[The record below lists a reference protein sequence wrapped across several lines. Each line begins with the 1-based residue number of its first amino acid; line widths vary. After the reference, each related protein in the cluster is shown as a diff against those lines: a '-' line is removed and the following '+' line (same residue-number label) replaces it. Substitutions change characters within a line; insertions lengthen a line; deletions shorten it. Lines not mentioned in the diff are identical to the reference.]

1 MKIKL
6 LSFLSVLLL
15 ASSPALALE
24 PPTTLAT
31 QAFAMD
37 YETGAVL
44 YDKDADVRMATSSM
58 SKVLTSMVAFDA
70 VKSGTISMEQELPVS
85 EKAWRMQGSKTYVDI
100 NKPISVSDLIHGVII
115 QSGNDACIVL
125 AEGIAGTE
133 ESFAEML
140 NKKATELGMKNSHFV
155 NASGWPD
162 PEHYSTPRDLAIMA
176 RALIHDYP
184 EEYPIYSMKDFTYN
198 NIKQGNRNPLLYSY
212 PGTDGVK
219 TGHAEEA
226 GYGVIGSAV
235 MNGRRVILVING
247 TKSMQERA
255 DESRKLMDWT
265 LRNFKNVEIAKKGK
279 IYAVADVVL
288 GLQTK
293 VPLTV
298 AENVKMTLPQ
308 MAGAEVK
315 VQASYSTPLKAPVK
329 AGEKVGKLVITIPNL
344 PTQEIPL
351 ITAAPV
357 EEKGMFARTLEKF
370 LIRIVGTPKYS

>member
-1 MKIKL
+1 MKKIL
-6 LSFLSVLLL
+6 LAVSALLL
-15 ASSPALALE
+15 VSSPAWALE

-31 QAFAMD
+31 QAYAMD
-37 YETGAVL
+37 FDTGATL
-44 YDKDADVRMATSSM
+44 YEKDADVKMPTSSM
-58 SKVLTSMVAFDA
+58 SKVLTSMVVYDA
-70 VKSGTISMEQELPVS
+70 VRNGTITLEQELPVS

-100 NKPISVSDLIHGVII
+100 NKPAKVSDLIHGVII

-133 ESFAEML
+133 ESFAELL
-140 NKKATELGMKNSHFV
+140 NKKAASLGMKNSHFM

-176 RALIHDYP
+176 HDLIKNYP
-184 EEYPIYSMKDFTYN
+184 EEYKIYSMKDFTYN

-265 LRNFKNVEIAKKGK
+265 LRNFKNVDVAKKGQV
-279 IYAVADVVL
+279 YAEADVVL
-288 GLQTK
+288 GLSNK

-298 AENVKMTLPQ
+298 ADNVKMTLPQ
-308 MAGAEVK
+308 MSGSDVK
-315 VQASYSTPLKAPVK
+315 IQASYSTPLKAPVK
-329 AGEKVGKLVITIPNL
+329 AGETVGKLTVSIPNL
-344 PTQEIPL
+344 PVQEIPL
-351 ITAAPV
+351 ITASPV
-357 EEKGMFARTLEKF
+357 EEKGFFSRTLEKF

>member
-1 MKIKL
+1 MKKI
-6 LSFLSVLLL
+6 LL
-15 ASSPALALE
+15 AISALLTLSSPAWALE
-24 PPTTLAT
+24 PPTTMAT
-31 QAFAMD
+31 QAYAMD
-37 YETGAVL
+37 YDTGATL
-44 YDKDADVRMATSSM
+44 YDKDGDVKMPTSSM
-58 SKVLTSMVAFDA
+58 SKVMTSMVVFDA
-70 VKSGTISMEQELPVS
+70 IKNGTISLDQELPVS
-85 EKAWRMQGSKTYVDI
+85 QKAWSTQGSKTFVDI
-100 NKPISVSDLIHGVII
+100 NKPAKVEDMIRGMII

-133 ESFAEML
+133 ESFAELL
-140 NKKATELGMKNSHFV
+140 NKKAAELGMKNSHFV
-155 NASGWPD
+155 DASGLPD
-162 PEHYSTPRDLAIMA
+162 PNHYSTPHDLAIMA
-176 RALIHDYP
+176 RHLISDYP
-184 EEYPIYSMKDFTYN
+184 DEYKIYSEKEFTYN

-265 LRNFKNVEIAKKGK
+265 LRNFKNVDVAKKGQT
-279 IYAVADVVL
+279 YAEADVVL
-288 GLQTK
+288 GLSTK

-298 AENVKMTLPQ
+298 ANNVKMTLPQ
-308 MAGAEVK
+308 MGGDVK
-315 VQASYSTPLKAPVK
+315 VQATYSTPLKAPVK
-329 AGEKVGKLVITIPNL
+329 AGETVGKLVVTIPNL
-344 PTQEIPL
+344 PVQEIPL

-357 EEKGMFARTLEKF
+357 EEKGFFARTMEKF